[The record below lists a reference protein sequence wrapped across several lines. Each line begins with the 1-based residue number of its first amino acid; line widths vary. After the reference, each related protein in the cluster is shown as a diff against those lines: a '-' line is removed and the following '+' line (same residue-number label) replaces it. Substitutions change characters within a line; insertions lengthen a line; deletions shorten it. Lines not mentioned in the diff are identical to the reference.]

1 MSNLSVPLIN
11 SQPSHWSSNAESRSV
26 DTAWTGMFAN
36 FRMLPK
42 INYIEGLG
50 L

>member
-26 DTAWTGMFAN
+26 DTAWTGVFTV
-36 FRMLPK
+36 FRILLK
-42 INYIEGLG
+42 LIILKD
-50 L
+50 